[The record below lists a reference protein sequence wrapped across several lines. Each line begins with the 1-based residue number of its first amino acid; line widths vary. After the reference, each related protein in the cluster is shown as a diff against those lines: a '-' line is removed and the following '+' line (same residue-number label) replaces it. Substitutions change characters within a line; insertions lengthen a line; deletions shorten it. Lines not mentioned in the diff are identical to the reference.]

1 MDKKRNIILITID
14 ALRADRLGFMGY
26 QKDISPNIDA
36 LAGESAIF
44 TKAFSV
50 GPNSPHSFP
59 AILTS
64 TYPLD
69 YQGLYKIE
77 KPRKLLSEFLKER
90 GYITAAFHSTPYL
103 SDFFGYNKG
112 WDFFEYIFSPLGSGQ
127 LPDKGK
133 VARFKLNFKDSLKR
147 LFKGFLV
154 GFYPKLLFQLM
165 HRGYKSRAFKE
176 KSGDS
181 EDEGSQ
187 ITAERI
193 NEMIKNFISSVK
205 NEEKPFFLWVHYMD
219 IHSPYFPRENREKGR
234 PLSFAEFVSAWLPGY
249 LEYSGKRA
257 FRKFIQ
263 PYFKMMNDFYDQG
276 VRYLDGEISKLFNFL
291 KENNVYQNSI
301 ICLTSDHGEEF
312 LEHGEGFHNPKLYNE
327 LLHVPLLIK
336 IPGEKNQR
344 IETKVSQIDLPST
357 LCELA
362 GIVSSSSFKGGNFF
376 TNGRE
381 MIFHQSGLGEKG
393 KMNGWIEIEVLRECK
408 FACQSDGW
416 KYILDY
422 PKKREELYNLCQDP
436 KEQNNLLKREP
447 AVLAEMRQKIEEFKK
462 ENPPLSLLA

>member
-1 MDKKRNIILITID
+1 MNNRKNIILITID

-26 QKDISPNIDA
+26 PKNISPNIDT
-36 LAGESAIF
+36 LAKESAVF

-77 KPRKLLSEFLKER
+77 RPRKLLSEVLKEQ

-127 LPDKGK
+127 LPNKGK
-133 VARFKLNFKDSLKR
+133 FSRFKLNFKDSIKR
-147 LFKGFLV
+147 LFKRFIV
-154 GFYPKLLFQLM
+154 GFYPELLFQLM
-165 HRGYKSRAFKE
+165 YRDYKKRFFGKKNEA
-176 KSGDS
+176 S
-181 EDEGSQ
+181 EEGTQ
-187 ITAERI
+187 IEASHI
-193 NEMIKNFISSVK
+193 NKMIKDFISSVK
-205 NEEKPFFLWVHYMD
+205 NEKKPFFFWVHYMD
-219 IHSPYFPRENREKGR
+219 IHSPYFPRENRQAGQ

-249 LEYSGKRA
+249 LEYGDKGA

-276 VRYLDGEISKLFNFL
+276 VRYLDGEISDLFSFL
-291 KENNVYQNSI
+291 KKENAYQNTI

-312 LEHGEGFHNPKLYNE
+312 LEHGEGFHNAKLYNE
-327 LLHVPLLIK
+327 LLQIPLLIK
-336 IPGEKNQR
+336 IPNEKNQT
-344 IETKVSQIDLPST
+344 IERKVSQIDLSPT

-362 GIVSSSSFKGGNFF
+362 GIASPSSFKGKNFF
-376 TNGRE
+376 TNCRE
-381 MIFHQSGLGEKG
+381 LIFHQSGLGRKG
-393 KMNGWIEIEVLRECK
+393 KMNGWIEIETLQECK
-408 FACQSDGW
+408 FACQSDNW

-422 PKKREELYNLCQDP
+422 REKKEELYNLYRDP
-436 KEQNNLLKREP
+436 KEQENLLKAEP
-447 AVLAEMRQKIEEFKK
+447 KILSKMRQVIEEFKK
-462 ENPPLSLLA
+462 ENPPLSLLI